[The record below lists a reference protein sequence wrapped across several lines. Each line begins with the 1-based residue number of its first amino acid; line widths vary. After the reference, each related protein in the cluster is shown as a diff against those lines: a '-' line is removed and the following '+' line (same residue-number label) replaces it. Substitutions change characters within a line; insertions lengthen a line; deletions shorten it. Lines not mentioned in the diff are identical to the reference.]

1 MPMTK
6 TRTLNPADAD
16 VVVEGRV
23 APEEIEYARNKIVRV
38 SEYTRDPVLH
48 ADIKIGQADD
58 PALARPARA
67 QANLDV
73 NGKMLRANVAAP
85 SARAAVDL
93 LYERL
98 RIRLER
104 MDQHWQ
110 ARRGGQPTPDPHE
123 WRHGSVTEDR
133 PSYFPRPPEQRE
145 IIRHKAFE
153 LASAMPDEAVFDM
166 EHLDYDFHLFT
177 DLGSGQ
183 DAVVYRSG
191 PTGYR
196 LARLHPTDGPE
207 PASAVPITVSTQNAP
222 QLSAAE
228 AIDRLN
234 LSGQPFLLYADAKT
248 GRGRVLYR
256 RYDGHYGL
264 IQPADDATEESS

>member
-6 TRTLNPADAD
+6 TRTLNPADTD
-16 VVVEGRV
+16 VVVDGRV
-23 APEEIEYARNKIVRV
+23 AAEEIEYARNKIASV
-38 SEYTRDPVLH
+38 SGYTREPIIH
-48 ADIKIGQADD
+48 ADLKIGQADD
-58 PALARPARA
+58 PALARPARV

-73 NGKMLRANVAAP
+73 NGKMLRAQVAGP
-85 SARAAVDL
+85 TARAAVDL

-104 MDQHWQ
+104 MDRHWQ
-110 ARRGGQPTPDPHE
+110 ARRGEQPTPGPHE
-123 WRHGSVTEDR
+123 WRHGSLPEDR
-133 PSYFPRPPEQRE
+133 PNYFPRPPEQRE

-234 LSGQPFLLYADAKT
+234 LSGQPFLLYADAVT

-264 IQPADDATEESS
+264 IRPADDAAEESL